1 LPQIFSYSKVLYMAA
16 RQSMTFRL
24 SGDLVRSLRELPN
37 QTAFVETALR
47 EAFGKLCPLCHGTGE
62 APGVHLAV
70 SNFKQSPGARLDRTA
85 AAQLKALVR
94 LGRQLLATELALD
107 STSESDSLGFR
118 LARAD
123 EVLLAG
129 RIPRGERPL
138 KLTH

>member
-1 LPQIFSYSKVLYMAA
+1 
-16 RQSMTFRL
+16 MTFRL
-24 SGDLVRSLRELPN
+24 PRDLVRSLRELPN
-37 QTAFVETALR
+37 QTGFVETALR
-47 EAFGKLCPLCHGTGE
+47 EALGKLCPLCHGTGE

-70 SNFKQSPGARLDRTA
+70 SNFKRTPGQRPDRTT

-129 RIPRGERPL
+129 RIARGEREL
-138 KLTH
+138 ELTH